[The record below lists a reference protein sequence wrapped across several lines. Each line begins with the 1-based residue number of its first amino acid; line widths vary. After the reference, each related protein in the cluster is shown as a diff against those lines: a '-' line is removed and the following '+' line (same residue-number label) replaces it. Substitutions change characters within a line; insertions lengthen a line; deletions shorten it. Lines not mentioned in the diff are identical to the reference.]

1 MSDTGFAPAQER
13 RLMRRRAE
21 QMQRALTGIG
31 MQLDPLPPRDRV
43 VVANL
48 ALRQALD
55 EYNAHE
61 QPTMILAE

>member
-1 MSDTGFAPAQER
+1 
-13 RLMRRRAE
+13 MRRRAE